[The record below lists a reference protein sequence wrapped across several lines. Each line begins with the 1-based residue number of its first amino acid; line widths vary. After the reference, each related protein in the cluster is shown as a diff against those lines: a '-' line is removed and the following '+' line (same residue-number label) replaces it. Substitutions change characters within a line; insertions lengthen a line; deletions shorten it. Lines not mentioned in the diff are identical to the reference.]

1 MEPALWV
8 SKTGLDA
15 QNTNV
20 SVIANNLANVSTV
33 GYKKG
38 RAVFEDLLYQNI
50 RQPGAA
56 SSQNT
61 TLPSGL
67 MLGTGVK
74 MVATQ
79 KEFTQGS
86 ILNTENQLDVAV
98 RGRVFFEVLLPD
110 GSQAY
115 SRAGNFQLDNSGQL
129 VTANGYIVQPA
140 ITIPE
145 GATSISV
152 GEDGTVSVQLQGSA
166 SATQVGTLQT
176 TDFINP
182 AGLQPIGENLYLPTD
197 ASGNATT
204 GTPGTNGLGSL
215 LQGSLESSNVN
226 VVEELVNMIEAQR
239 AYEMNAKSI
248 ETVNEMLQFVT
259 QTL

>member
-33 GYKKG
+33 GFKKG

-74 MVATQ
+74 LMATQ
-79 KEFTQGS
+79 KEFSQGS
-86 ILNTENQLDVAV
+86 FLNTENQLDVAIQG
-98 RGRVFFEVLLPD
+98 RGFFEVLLPD
-110 GSQAY
+110 GTQAY
-115 SRAGNFQLDNSGQL
+115 SRAGNFQLDNTGQI
-129 VTANGYIVQPA
+129 VTANGYVLQPA
-140 ITIPE
+140 ITIPS
-145 GATSISV
+145 GAISINI
-152 GEDGTVSVQLQGSA
+152 GEDGTISVQQQGA
-166 SATQVGTLQT
+166 AAVTTVGNLQT

-182 AGLQPIGENLYLPTD
+182 AGLQPIGENLFVPTD
-197 ASGNATT
+197 ASGNATA

-226 VVEELVNMIEAQR
+226 VVEELVSMIEAQR